1 MDKVVSVV
9 SVDDHEIFRLGLISI
24 LHKIPSIKVIG
35 DVENGVH
42 LFNLLKQNVPDII
55 FMDIDLGDE
64 NGIDV
69 TRKVLAKYPN
79 VMVLA
84 ITSSDEIRYF
94 NEMIEAGAVGFL
106 LKNIREA
113 ELKVAIQEVLE
124 GNMYFSKEFLIIA
137 RQLNPVQK
145 KSKNYQIS
153 DREKEVLRLI
163 CQGYSNQEISDH
175 LILSVHTVDAHRRNL
190 LSKLNARNTAEM
202 IMISFREGL
211 INCD

>member
-24 LHKIPSIKVIG
+24 LNKIPSIKVIG
-35 DVENGVH
+35 DVENGAH

-153 DREKEVLRLI
+153 EREKEVLRLI

>member
-24 LHKIPSIKVIG
+24 LNKIPSIKVIG

-42 LFNLLKQNVPDII
+42 LFNLLKHNVPDII

-106 LKNIREA
+106 LKNIRET